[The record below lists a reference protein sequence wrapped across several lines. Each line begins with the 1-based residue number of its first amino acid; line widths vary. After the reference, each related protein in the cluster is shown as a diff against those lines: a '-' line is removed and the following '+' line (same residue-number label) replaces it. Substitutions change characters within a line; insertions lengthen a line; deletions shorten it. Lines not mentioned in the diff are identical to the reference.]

1 MVKNEIK
8 DYGKSNRTKLLNL
21 SRQTKGADYNLILLR
36 FGDDRGRVPVR
47 IAK

>member
-21 SRQTKGADYNLILLR
+21 SRQTKGADYNLDS
-36 FGDDRGRVPVR
+36 GDRSVSRGDWRG
-47 IAK
+47 